1 MNDVNT
7 QDVYSVSLLTR
18 EIKHLLEDGFQSLWV
33 EGEISNFKRHSSG
46 HLYFSIKD
54 ADAQLS
60 CVMWRG
66 RNSNLLFQ
74 PEDGMKILAFGNIT
88 VYERQGKYQLDV
100 ERLRPLGVGE
110 LQYAFE
116 QLKNRLEA
124 EGLFLS
130 EFKKPLPLFPERIG
144 VVTSPTGAAIRDIV
158 SVLSRRFPSVELI
171 LCPVRVQGPGAA
183 EEIVEAIEN
192 LNRFDKPVDVMI
204 VGRGGGSME
213 DLWPFNEEMVA
224 RAVFESEIPVVSAV
238 GHEIDFTICDFV
250 ADLRAPTPSAA
261 AELVVRDRED
271 LIQTL
276 EYWKDQITSQL
287 SGQMNA
293 YRDKLSGFTKHYGL
307 RRPLD
312 QIREYRFQLD
322 DLNRILESSMQ
333 QRMNL
338 SKHNVFQL
346 HGKLTALNPLDVLKR
361 GYSVTTRLSDNVVIT
376 NAATLEEQESVSI
389 RFYQG
394 SVESKVIKVETK

>member
-1 MNDVNT
+1 MNPADT
-7 QDVYSVSLLTR
+7 QDIYSVSQLTR
-18 EIKHLLEDGFQSLWV
+18 EIKCLLEDGFPSLWV

-46 HLYFSIKD
+46 HLYFSLKD

-66 RNSNLLFQ
+66 KNSNLLFR
-74 PEDGMKILAFGNIT
+74 PEDGMKILANGRIT
-88 VYERQGKYQLDV
+88 LYARQGKYQLDV
-100 ERLRPLGVGE
+100 DRLRPVGVGE

-130 EFKKPLPLFPERIG
+130 EYKKSLPAFPERIG
-144 VVTSPTGAAIRDIV
+144 VVTSSTGAAIRDIY
-158 SVLSRRFPSVELI
+158 SVIGRRFPAVDLV

-183 EEIVEAIEN
+183 EEITEAIESLN
-192 LNRFDKPVDVMI
+192 LQNAVDVMI

-224 RAVFESEIPVVSAV
+224 RAVFESDIPVISAV

-261 AELVVRDRED
+261 AEVVVRDRDD

-276 EYWKDQITSQL
+276 EFWKDQISSIL
-287 SGQMNA
+287 STRIDG
-293 YRDKLSGFTKHYGL
+293 YRDRLTGFTKHYGL
-307 RRPLD
+307 RKPFD

-322 DLNRILESSMQ
+322 DLNRMLESSMQ
-333 QRMNL
+333 QKLKDSAHKIVQLQSKL
-338 SKHNVFQL
+338 S
-346 HGKLTALNPLDVLKR
+346 ALNPDDVLKR
-361 GYSVTTRLSDNVVIT
+361 GYSVTTRIADRTVVKD
-376 NAATLEEQESVSI
+376 ASSLQKDEEVNIQ
-389 RFYQG
+389 FYQG
-394 SVESKVIKVETK
+394 KVRSKVTNVVSK